1 MEDNY
6 TVVRKIKQQKLRRK
20 ARRGEIAMRRLYKL
34 FRFIIIIIIFY
45 GIYRISLA
53 HYWYFPKDLYTK
65 NTDKYIEILG
75 NNIVPKSKII
85 NEIKKIPIEK
95 KPIYMINPTEAA
107 KALEKLSPVK
117 SAYVRRFWFP
127 ARYVIMLEEETPAIV
142 IAPKEDVAEVAAF
155 SYSGKLIGREYLPLN
170 TNIKSAKIL
179 SYGTKDDDYEKWNKE
194 KIDELYKLYKEL
206 EEYSGE
212 SVEYIDL
219 RIPHNAFVQL
229 KSTKVKLGELDTSV
243 YERIKALASIMP
255 KIRNTSESIKY
266 IDISWGESSYLKM
279 NENKSLQ

>member
-45 GIYRISLA
+45 SIYRISLA

-170 TNIKSAKIL
+170 SNIKSAKVL

>member
-1 MEDNY
+1 MDEKY
-6 TVVRKIKQQKLRRK
+6 TVVRKMKQEKLRRK
-20 ARRGEIAMRRLYKL
+20 VRRGEIAMRRLYKL
-34 FRFIIIIIIFY
+34 VRFIIVLLIFY
-45 GIYRISLA
+45 CIYRLSIV
-53 HYWYFPKDLYTK
+53 HYWYFPKDMYIK

-85 NEIKKIPIEK
+85 NEIKKLPVEK

-107 KALEKLSPVK
+107 KSLEKLSPVK
-117 SAYVRRFWFP
+117 SAYVRRFGFP
-127 ARYVIMLEEETPAIV
+127 ARYVIMLEEETPAII
-142 IAPKEDVAEVAAF
+142 IAPKEDVAEVAAY

-170 TNIKSAKIL
+170 NGIKTAKIL

-194 KIDELYKLYKEL
+194 KILQLYKLYKDIEN
-206 EEYSGE
+206 YSGE

-229 KSTKVKLGELDTSV
+229 KSVKVRLGELDTNV

-255 KIRNTSESIKY
+255 KIRGTNDAIKY
-266 IDISWGESSYLKM
+266 VDISWGESTYLKM
-279 NENKSLQ
+279 NENKNLQ

>member
-170 TNIKSAKIL
+170 SNIKSAKIL

>member
-170 TNIKSAKIL
+170 GNIKSAKIL

-229 KSTKVKLGELDTSV
+229 KSVKVKLGELDASV